1 MSSVISILSFDFFM
15 LWKLKPTAPKE
26 FIDQFPEY
34 PCAAPE
40 LLWHRGLNSQEKI
53 DEFFNPD
60 YEDLHDPFLML
71 GMAEAVKHIKN
82 AIKKKAKIAIFGD
95 YDADGV
101 CGAVVLKTVLEKLG
115 ADISGGI
122 YVPDRVK
129 EGYGL
134 NQKAI
139 KKMAQEKVELLVTV
153 DCGISEV
160 ADIDFANS
168 LGIEAVI
175 TDHHQPGRKLPKA
188 KAIINPWQAKDK
200 YPFKELAGVGVAFKL
215 AQALL
220 SDKCS
225 VINDQSI
232 PKGWEKWLLD
242 LVALGTVADCVPLL
256 GENRILVRYGLIVLA
271 QTQRVGLRELMKVAR
286 LNPIYEI
293 EKLKTNL
300 DTYSLGF
307 VLAPRL
313 NAAGR
318 IDHADLAVDLLLTT
332 DRKRGNEMAQKIND
346 HNRQR
351 QKITDDIVA
360 KIEWRI
366 KDEIDDENNPVIIA
380 SDPGWSPGVI
390 GLVAGKIADRYNR
403 PTFIFSAAN
412 GDGFL
417 RLRGSARSIPSF
429 SIIDAISQCSEL
441 LIEFGGHVGA
451 AGLELE
457 AKNFDAFKIK
467 INKIARQAL
476 EEKDLTPILEIDLK
490 LQPKDI
496 TWDLFDNLEK
506 LEPFGE
512 ANERPLWLLENM
524 EIVSVRIVGNGSKH
538 LKLELKNNDL
548 PNKIFKAIGFGL
560 ARNGSVSPAKAG
572 HGVNNENLS
581 FGDKIDIVC
590 EIIVDEWNG
599 TRNLQLKIVDL
610 KRIE

>member
-1 MSSVISILSFDFFM
+1 M
-15 LWKLKPTAPKE
+15 LWKLKPTVPKE

-34 PCAAPE
+34 PCAVRE

-71 GMAEAVKHIKN
+71 GMKEAIKRLEK
-82 AIKKKAKIAIFGD
+82 AIKKKTKIAIFGD

-101 CGAVVLKTVLEKLG
+101 CGAVILKTVLEKLG
-115 ADISGGI
+115 ADVSGRI

-134 NQKAI
+134 NQDAI
-139 KKMAQEKVELLVTV
+139 KKMAQEKVKLLVTV
-153 DCGISEV
+153 DCGISET
-160 ADIDFANS
+160 ADVDFANS
-168 LGIEAVI
+168 SGIEVII
-175 TDHHQPGRKLPKA
+175 TDHHQPGKKLPKA

-225 VINDQSI
+225 VISDKSI

-256 GENRILVRYGLIVLA
+256 GENRILVKYGLIVLA
-271 QTQRVGLRELMKVAR
+271 QTQRAGLQELMKVAR

-318 IDHADLAVDLLLTT
+318 IDHADLAVDLLLTE
-332 DRKRGNEMAQKIND
+332 DRAAAQEMAQKIND

-351 QKITDDIVA
+351 QKITEDIVME
-360 KIEWRI
+360 IERRI
-366 KDEIDDENNPVIIA
+366 KDEIIDDENNPVIIA
-380 SDPGWSPGVI
+380 SDPSWSPGVI

-412 GDGFL
+412 GNGSS
-417 RLRGSARSIPSF
+417 RLRGSARSVPDFNLIE
-429 SIIDAISQCSEL
+429 AISQCADL
-441 LIEFGGHVGA
+441 LIEFGGHIGA
-451 AGLELE
+451 AGLELPAE
-457 AKNFDAFKIK
+457 NLEAFKIK
-467 INKIARQAL
+467 INAIAREAFKG
-476 EEKDLTPILEIDLK
+476 KDLTPVLEADLK
-490 LQPKDI
+490 LQAKDI
-496 TWDLFDNLEK
+496 DWDLFDNLEK

-512 ANERPLWLLENM
+512 GNARPLWLVENLT
-524 EIVSVRIVGNGSKH
+524 IVSARVVGNGSKH
-538 LKLELKNNDL
+538 LKLELKNENL
-548 PNKIFKAIGFGL
+548 PNKKFKAIGFGL
-560 ARNGSVSPAKAG
+560 AKNGNA
-572 HGVNNENLS
+572 NLS

-590 EIIVDEWNG
+590 ELIVDEWNG
-599 TRNLQLKIVDL
+599 TRNLQLKIIDI
-610 KRIE
+610 KSQAC